1 MFGRV
6 VRRIALQTTDKTKRY
21 FTFAKARGSVIESP
35 QHSLRCGWMDLGYS
49 NILSS
54 RGLLQRKA
62 EARIAREESSTTN
75 LDTRIHE
82 SIAKPLTPGGVLRA
96 KVCFS
101 RLNHSSVTC

>member
-21 FTFAKARGSVIESP
+21 FTFAKARGSVIE
-35 QHSLRCGWMDLGYS
+35 CGWMDLGYS
-49 NILSS
+49 NIFSS